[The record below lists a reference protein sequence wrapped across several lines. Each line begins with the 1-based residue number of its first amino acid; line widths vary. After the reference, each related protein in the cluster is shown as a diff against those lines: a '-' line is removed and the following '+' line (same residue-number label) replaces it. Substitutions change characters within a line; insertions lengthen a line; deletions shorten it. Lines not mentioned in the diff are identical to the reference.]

1 MKVLDLLVNA
11 WIILATNY
19 HTSGSMTND
28 LLLEVFYE
36 SDCSLYAIL
45 LFFWAKKVLEDL
57 RSN

>member
-36 SDCSLYAIL
+36 SDCGLYAIL
-45 LFFWAKKVLEDL
+45 LFFWAK
-57 RSN
+57 NGP